1 VPHRAGRIL
10 CMLVVVALAAP
21 GVAAARTDGGP
32 SDDMIQAVNSTR
44 ANHGLA
50 ALRPS
55 PQLTRT
61 SQAFSEELLS
71 TGTFGHRARIDG
83 GPGFSTL
90 GEALAMHSGRSLGIR
105 STVRQWLASPG
116 HRALVLSKT
125 MRWVGT
131 GVSRGGFRG
140 GSATIWVL
148 RVGRG

>member
-10 CMLVVVALAAP
+10 CMFIVAALAIP
-21 GVAAARTDGGP
+21 GAAFASTDGGATE
-32 SDDMIQAVNSTR
+32 DMIQAVNETR
-44 ANHGLA
+44 AHHDLPA
-50 ALRPS
+50 FRPS

-61 SQAFSEELLS
+61 SQAFSNDLLS
-71 TGTFGHRARIDG
+71 TGSFGHRARIDG

-90 GEALAMHSGRSLGIR
+90 GEAIAMHSGRR
-105 STVRQWLASPG
+105 PAVRQTVRQWLASPG
-116 HRALVLSKT
+116 HRALVLSPS

-140 GSATIWVL
+140 GVATIWVL